1 MLIQLLVDNPKSWIL
16 PYAELLKEKLHSIGH
31 DARLIHKH
39 RQVLEGD
46 VLILLSCERKFNELN
61 LNKHN
66 LVVHESELPKGKG
79 WSPVT
84 WQVLEGK
91 NDITVSLFEAT
102 SEIDAGKIYLQ
113 KKMSLKGFELLDEIK
128 HMQGLKTIE
137 LILDFINNID
147 KIIGRDQNGESTFY
161 ERRSEKD
168 SKLDINKSILEQ
180 FNLLRVCDND
190 RYPAWFELDGVKFN
204 IKIYKA

>member
-1 MLIQLLVDNPKSWIL
+1 M
-16 PYAELLKEKLHSIGH
+16 
-31 DARLIHKH
+31 
-39 RQVLEGD
+39 
-46 VLILLSCERKFNELN
+46 
-61 LNKHN
+61 
-66 LVVHESELPKGKG
+66 VHESELPKGKG

>member
-1 MLIQLLVDNPKSWIL
+1 MLIQLLVDNTKSWIL

-39 RQVLEGD
+39 REVLQGD

-66 LVVHESELPKGKG
+66 LVVHESDLPKGKG

-91 NDITVSLFEAT
+91 NDIMLSLFEAS
-102 SEIDAGKIYLQ
+102 SEIDAGQIYLQ

-128 HMQGLKTIE
+128 HLQGLTTIE
-137 LILDFINNID
+137 LILDFIVNINNMVG
-147 KIIGRDQNGESTFY
+147 KNQIGDSTFY
-161 ERRSEKD
+161 DRRNEKD
-168 SKLDINKSILEQ
+168 SELDINKSILQQ

-190 RYPAWFELDGVKFN
+190 RYPAWFELDGQKFK
-204 IKIYKA
+204 IKIYKV